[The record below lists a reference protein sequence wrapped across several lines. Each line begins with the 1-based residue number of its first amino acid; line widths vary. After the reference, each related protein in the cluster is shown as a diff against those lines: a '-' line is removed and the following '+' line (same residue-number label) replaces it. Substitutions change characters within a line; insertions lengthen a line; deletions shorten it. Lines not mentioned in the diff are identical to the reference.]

1 MPDVNRKGMKGV
13 PLCVSLW
20 LQSLKEEAE
29 ASGTIAPK
37 QKAPAKPRAKKPAAA
52 KKAKVCSTF
61 SHVFA
66 FKLTRRIALTRIVQT
81 GRQG

>member
-1 MPDVNRKGMKGV
+1 MNLKGV

-52 KKAKVCSTF
+52 KKAEARFTF
-61 SHVFA
+61 PHVFV
-66 FKLTRRIALTRIVQT
+66 FKLTRRIALTRIVQADSQT
-81 GRQG
+81 GLNHA